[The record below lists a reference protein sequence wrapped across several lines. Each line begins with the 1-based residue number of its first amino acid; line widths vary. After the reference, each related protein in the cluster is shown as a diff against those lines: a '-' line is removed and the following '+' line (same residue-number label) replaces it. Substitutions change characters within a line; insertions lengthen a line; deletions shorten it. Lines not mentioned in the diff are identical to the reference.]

1 MGPPSVVVD
10 NGRVADIRRGQVAR
24 NAKLA
29 SLPVGFAGRAAL
41 GFGKRL
47 TGKSRDDVNAEL
59 MEKAANQLFTVLGEL
74 KGGAMKVGQ
83 ALSVLEA
90 AVPDQFAAP
99 YREALTKLQ
108 KDAPPLPAAKV
119 HRVLDAQL
127 GTKWRDRFSSF
138 DDEPIASASIGQV
151 HKGVWNDGRE
161 VAVKIQYPGADEA
174 LRADLKTMKRMV
186 SVFKQLAPGADIQGV
201 VDELIERTEMELD
214 YRLEAENQRAFAKA
228 YKDHPHFVVPA
239 IVASAPKV
247 VIAEWMEGVPLAKII
262 REGTVEQRDLMGTRL
277 FELTYDAPRRLEMM
291 HGDAHP
297 GNFMLLPDDK
307 MGVIDFGAV
316 APMPGGIP
324 VELGLTVRYA
334 QEKDYDNLLPT
345 MERVGFIQKGQQVS
359 ITEIDDMLRQY
370 VEPLEVE
377 VFHYTRKWLQRMA
390 ARNMDNISAN
400 TIRTARQ
407 MDIPAKLAIPMRV
420 IASNVAIS
428 CQLDAHIPTKALAT
442 ELIPGFAP

>member
-1 MGPPSVVVD
+1 MDDGL
-10 NGRVADIRRGQVAR
+10 VADDIRRGRAAR
-24 NAKLA
+24 NVKLA
-29 SLPVGFAGRAAL
+29 SLPVGMAGRAAL

-47 TGKSRDDVNAEL
+47 TGKSRDEVNAEL
-59 MEKAANQLFTVLGEL
+59 MDKAAQQLFTVLGEL

-83 ALSVLEA
+83 ALSVMEA
-90 AVPDQFAAP
+90 AIPEQYGKP

-127 GTKWRDRFSSF
+127 GTKWRERFASF

-151 HKGVWNDGRE
+151 HKAVWADGRD

-174 LRADLKTMKRMV
+174 LRADLKTMQRMV
-186 SVFKQLAPGADIQGV
+186 SVLKQLSPGADVEGI

-214 YRLEAENQRAFAKA
+214 YRLEADNQRAFAKA
-228 YKDHPHFVVPA
+228 YRDHPHFVVPA
-239 IVASAPKV
+239 VVASAPKV
-247 VIAEWMEGVPLAKII
+247 VIAEWIDGIPMSVII
-262 REGTVEQRDLMGTRL
+262 REGTQEQRDLMGTRL

-297 GNFMLLPDDK
+297 GNFMLMANGK

-316 APMPGGIP
+316 APLPGGIP
-324 VELGLTVRYA
+324 VELGLSVRYA
-334 QEKDYDNLLPT
+334 LAKDYDRLLPT
-345 MERVGFIQKGQQVS
+345 LEKIGFIQRGEQVS
-359 ITEIDDMLRQY
+359 ADDVDGMLRQY

-377 VFHYTRKWLQRMA
+377 VFHYTRKWLQKIA
-390 ARNMDNISAN
+390 SVSMDRSVQQIK
-400 TIRTARQ
+400 TVRQ
-407 MDIPAKLAIPMRV
+407 MDVPARLAIPMRV

-428 CQLDAHIPTKALAT
+428 CQLDAHVPAKALAT
-442 ELIPGFAP
+442 ELIPGFAEDVE

>member
-1 MGPPSVVVD
+1 MGH
-10 NGRVADIRRGQVAR
+10 VADIKRGGAAR

-29 SLPVGFAGRAAL
+29 SLPVGIAGRAAL

-47 TGKSRDDVNAEL
+47 TGSSKDEVNAE
-59 MEKAANQLFTVLGEL
+59 MVEKAANQLFKVLGEL

-83 ALSVLEA
+83 ALSVMEA
-90 AVPDQFAAP
+90 AVPEQFGEP

-108 KDAPPLPAAKV
+108 KDAPPLPADRV
-119 HRVLDAQL
+119 HRVLDSQL

-138 DDEPIASASIGQV
+138 DDEPVASASIGQV
-151 HKGVWNDGRE
+151 HKGVWSDGRE

-228 YKDHPHFVVPA
+228 YKDDPHFVVPA

-247 VIAEWMEGVPLAKII
+247 VIAEWMEGIPLSKII

-316 APMPGGIP
+316 APLPGGIP
-324 VELGLTVRYA
+324 IELGLMVRYA
-334 QEKDYDNLLPT
+334 LEKDYDKLLPT
-345 MERVGFIQKGQQVS
+345 MEKVGFLQKGEQ
-359 ITEIDDMLRQY
+359 IPPREIDDMLRQY
-370 VEPLEVE
+370 VEPIQVE
-377 VFHYTRKWLQRMA
+377 VFHYTRKWLQKMTAMNMRPERA
-390 ARNMDNISAN
+390 AGQ
-400 TIRTARQ
+400 IRAARQ

-428 CQLDAHIPTKALAT
+428 CQLDAHIPTRALAA
-442 ELIPGFAP
+442 ELIPGFAA

>member
-1 MGPPSVVVD
+1 VE
-10 NGRVADIRRGQVAR
+10 NGWVADIKRGGAAR
-24 NAKLA
+24 NVKLA
-29 SLPVGFAGRAAL
+29 SLPVGIAGRAAL

-47 TGKSRDDVNAEL
+47 TGMSKDDVNAEM

-83 ALSVLEA
+83 ALSVMEA
-90 AVPDQFAAP
+90 AVPEQFGQP

-127 GTKWRDRFSSF
+127 GTKWRDRFTSF
-138 DDEPIASASIGQV
+138 DDSPIASASIGQV
-151 HKGVWNDGRE
+151 HKGVWSDGRE

-186 SVFKQLAPGADIQGV
+186 SVFKQLSPGADVQGV

-214 YRLEAENQRAFAKA
+214 YRQEADNQRAFANA

-247 VIAEWMEGVPLAKII
+247 VIAEWMEGIHLSKII

-316 APMPGGIP
+316 APLPGGIP
-324 VELGLTVRYA
+324 VDLGLVVRYA
-334 QEKDYDNLLPT
+334 FERDYKRLLPA
-345 MERVGFIQKGQQVS
+345 MERLGFIQKGEQVS
-359 ITEIDDMLRQY
+359 TRELDDMLRQY

-377 VFHYTRKWLQRMA
+377 VFHYTRKWLQKMA
-390 ARNMDNISAN
+390 ARNMEFSVDQLKA
-400 TIRTARQ
+400 ARQ

-428 CQLDAHIPTKALAT
+428 CQLDAHIPTKALSL
-442 ELIPGFAP
+442 ELIPGFAEA